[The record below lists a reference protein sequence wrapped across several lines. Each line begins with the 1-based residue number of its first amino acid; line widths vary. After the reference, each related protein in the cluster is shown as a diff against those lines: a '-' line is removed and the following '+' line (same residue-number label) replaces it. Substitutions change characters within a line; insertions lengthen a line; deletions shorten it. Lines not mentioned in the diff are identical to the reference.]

1 MKRDLPLKF
10 LLRSYTKRNR
20 GLWLKVI
27 LAGFCFVTSAVPT
40 VAAGEK
46 TPKKSSHQPVKSK
59 RATKAS
65 SAFEFQV
72 KGKVTD
78 SKGEALIGAS
88 VSVKGTSLGTITDVN
103 GNYALNAPDGNST
116 LVVSYLGYLPLE
128 VPINGKATLNVTLQE
143 DQTKVDEVVVVA
155 YGTQRKISNVGAQSS
170 VSVKEL
176 DQPVANIS
184 TMLAGRVA
192 GVTGVQR
199 SGQPG
204 YDGADIWIRGIASM
218 SGGSGPLVLVDGVER
233 SMNNIDPQDV
243 ESFTILKDA
252 SATAVYGVR
261 GANGVILIMTKR
273 GEEGKPRVTF
283 DYNQGITR
291 FTKVPELIDG
301 VDYMNLTNEA
311 EYTRREPG
319 TSGPLPKYSQ
329 EIINKTASGE
339 DPFVYPNVNW
349 LDEVFENFGRNRN
362 ANLNVSGGSPQA
374 KYYVSLG
381 YYDETGLFNTD
392 AIAQYNATTRFTRYN
407 VTSNVTLDLTK
418 STKVDLG
425 IQGYIATGNYPAES
439 AADIYGSALEISPIE
454 YPVMYPGGFV
464 PGRSSNGG
472 SRNPYADAALRGYQ
486 NENKNQL
493 FSNLR
498 ITQKLDRVTEG
509 LSATAMFAFDAFN
522 QHFIER
528 SKREDTWIVDP
539 NNPRNPDGTL
549 NLGTAPTF
557 SGQNF
562 LSYGRSNGGNRR
574 FYMEG
579 ALNYDR
585 AFGKHRVSGMVLG
598 NRSDLSDAFAGNFQ
612 ASIPYRNEGVAGR
625 ATYSFDDRYFAEVNI
640 GYNGSENFDPNRR
653 YGFFPAFGLG
663 WVVSNEKFFEPL
675 SNTINFLKLRYTD
688 GKVGQDSGAGRF
700 AFLGEVRNK
709 DDRGDNIRGY
719 TFGRNRAGY
728 GGIIEQTYGVAVTWV
743 EARKQDIGIEINA
756 FNSSLG
762 IIFDVFKDRRVGA
775 FVTRGDVPAY
785 IGLTSIPSG
794 NLGISE
800 NKGFDGTITYDK
812 NIRDFSIGFRGT
824 FSYNRNKV
832 LENDQP
838 AQLYPWLERRGTP
851 LLANWGLTAEGLYSF
866 EDDVNGDGFIT
877 PEDGD
882 QYPAQ
887 YGKIQPGDI
896 RYKDLNGDGRIDA
909 NDVSQ
914 IGQGDVPA
922 LTYGFGTSLGY
933 KGLDISFFF
942 QGQAEADIILEGRSI
957 RPFSGDGGGENLYTI
972 ALDRWTEENPNP
984 NAFYPRLS
992 YGSGANGSN
1001 NNNQISSWWVKD
1013 IDFLRLKTAEIG
1025 YTIPSAISGKIGV
1038 GNARVYLRGVN
1049 LLTFSNFKLWDPE
1062 LLTRNGA
1069 RYPNISVYSLGFN
1082 LQF

>member
-10 LLRSYTKRNR
+10 LLGHYTKRSR
-20 GLWLKVI
+20 TLWLKVF
-27 LAGFCFVTSAVPT
+27 LAGFCLVTSAVPSL
-40 VAAGEK
+40 AGGGK
-46 TPKKSSHQPVKSK
+46 SPHKSSGHPVKAK
-59 RATKAS
+59 RSIKAA

-78 SKGEALIGAS
+78 KKGDALIGAS

-103 GNYALNAPDGNST
+103 GNYTLNAPDGNST
-116 LVVSYLGYLPLE
+116 LVVSYLGYLPQE
-128 VPINGKATLNVTLQE
+128 VTINGRASLNIALEE

-155 YGTQRKISNVGAQSS
+155 YGTQRKISNVGAQAS

-204 YDGADIWIRGIASM
+204 YDGADIWIRGIASL
-218 SGGSGPLVLVDGVER
+218 SGSSAPLVLVDGVER

-283 DYNQGITR
+283 DYNQGITQ
-291 FTKVPELIDG
+291 FTKVPELING
-301 VDYMNLTNEA
+301 IDYMKLTNEA
-311 EYTRREPG
+311 IYTRREQGGSIP
-319 TSGPLPKYSQ
+319 TPRYSQ
-329 EIINKTASGE
+329 EVIDRTASGE

-349 LDEVFENFGRNRN
+349 LNEVFEKYGRNRN

-374 KYYVSLG
+374 RYYVSLG

-425 IQGYIATGNYPAES
+425 IQGYIATGNYPAENAATIYS
-439 AADIYGSALEISPIE
+439 AALEISPIE
-454 YPVMYPGGFV
+454 YPVMYPGGLV

-498 ITQKLDRVTEG
+498 LTQKLDGVTEG

-522 QHFIER
+522 QHFIRR

-539 NNPRNPDGTL
+539 ANPRNPDGTL

-562 LSYGRSNGGNRR
+562 LSYGRENGGNRR

-585 AFGKHRVSGMVLG
+585 AFGKHRVSGLILG
-598 NRSDLSDAFAGNFQ
+598 NRSDYSDAFAGDFT
-612 ASIPYRNEGVAGR
+612 ASIPYRNEGIATR

-640 GYNGSENFDPNRR
+640 GYNGSENFDPANR
-653 YGFFPAFGLG
+653 YGFFPAFGVG
-663 WVVSNEKFFEPL
+663 WVMSNEKFFEPL

-688 GKVGQDSGAGRF
+688 GKVGSDSGAGRF
-700 AFLGEVRNK
+700 AFLGNVTDN
-709 DDRGDNIRGY
+709 NIRGY
-719 TFGRNRAGY
+719 TFGRNRAGVR
-728 GGIIEQTYGVAVTWV
+728 GILEQTYGVAVTWV

-762 IIFDVFKDRRVGA
+762 IIFDVFKDRREGA

-785 IGLTSIPSG
+785 VGLTSIPSG
-794 NLGISE
+794 NLGIVE

-812 NIRDFSIGFRGT
+812 NIGDFSMGFRGT
-824 FSYNRNKV
+824 FSYNRNKII
-832 LENDQP
+832 ENDQP
-838 AQLYPWLERRGTP
+838 AQLYPWLERRGAP
-851 LLANWGLTAEGLYSF
+851 LLANWGYTAEGLYGF

-877 PEDGD
+877 PADGD
-882 QYPAQ
+882 QYPVQ
-887 YGKIQPGDI
+887 FGRIQPGDI
-896 RYKDLNGDGRIDA
+896 RFKDLNGDGRIDA
-909 NDVSQ
+909 NDISQ

-933 KGLDISFFF
+933 KGLDVSFFF
-942 QGQAEADIILEGRSI
+942 QGQAEADIVLDGRSI
-957 RPFSGDGGGENLYTI
+957 RAFSGDGGGENLYEI

-992 YGSGANGSN
+992 YGSGAIGSSN
-1001 NNNQISSWWVKD
+1001 NNQFSSWWVKD

-1025 YTIPSAISGKIGV
+1025 YTIPSAISGKIGI

>member
-10 LLRSYTKRNR
+10 LFSNYTKKNR
-20 GLWLKVI
+20 ELWLKVF
-27 LAGFCFVTSAVPT
+27 LAGFCFVITGGPVLAD
-40 VAAGEK
+40 GEK
-46 TPKKSSHQPVKSK
+46 AKVKSTSLRINPK
-59 RATKAS
+59 RANETHS
-65 SAFEFQV
+65 VYVFQV
-72 KGKVTD
+72 KGRVID

-88 VSVKGTSLGTITDVN
+88 ISIKGTSLGTTTDSE
-103 GNYALNAPDGNST
+103 GNYTLNAPDENSI
-116 LVVSYLGYLPLE
+116 LVISYLGYLTQE
-128 VPINGKATLNVTLQE
+128 ISINGKANINVTLAE

-204 YDGADIWIRGIASM
+204 YDGADIWIRGIASL
-218 SGGSGPLVLVDGVER
+218 SGSSAPLVLVDGVER

-283 DYNQGITR
+283 DYNQGITE
-291 FTKVPELIDG
+291 FTKVPKLIGG
-301 VDYMNLTNEA
+301 VDYMNLANEA
-311 EYTRREPG
+311 IYTRRIPG
-319 TSGPLPKYSQ
+319 EDVPVPRYSQ
-329 EIINKTASGE
+329 EIIDRTASGE
-339 DPFVYPNVNW
+339 DPFVYPDVNW
-349 LDEVFENFGRNRN
+349 LDEVFEDYGQNRN

-374 KYYVSLG
+374 RYYVSLG

-407 VTSNVTLDLTK
+407 VTSNVVLDLTK

-425 IQGYIATGNYPAES
+425 IQGYIATGNYPAENAATIYS
-439 AADIYGSALEISPIE
+439 AALEISPIE
-454 YPVMYPGGFV
+454 YPVMYPGGLV

-472 SRNPYADAALRGYQ
+472 QRNPYADAALRGYQ

-498 ITQKLDRVTEG
+498 LTQELGVVTEG

-522 QHFIER
+522 QHYIRR

-539 NNPRNPDGTL
+539 ANPRNPDGTL

-562 LSYGRSNGGNRR
+562 LAYGRENGGNRR

-585 AFGKHRVSGMVLG
+585 SFGKHRISGLVLG
-598 NRSDLSDAFAGNFQ
+598 NRSDYSNAFANNFQ
-612 ASIPYRNEGVAGR
+612 ESIPFRTEGIAGR
-625 ATYSFDDRYFAEVNI
+625 GTYSFDDRYFAEVNI
-640 GYNGSENFDPNRR
+640 GYNGSENFDPNKR
-653 YGFFPAFGLG
+653 YGFFPAFGVG

-675 SNTINFLKLRYTD
+675 ANTINFLKLRYSD
-688 GKVGQDSGAGRF
+688 GKVGSDSGAGRF
-700 AFLGEVRNK
+700 AYMSNVDG
-709 DDRGDNIRGY
+709 GRGY
-719 TFGRNRAGY
+719 TFGRNR
-728 GGIIEQTYGVAVTWV
+728 GGIGGIVELTYGVAVTWV
-743 EARKQDIGIEINA
+743 EARKQDVGIEINA

-762 IIFDVFKDRRVGA
+762 IIFDVFKDRREGA

-785 IGLTSIPSG
+785 VGLTSIPSG
-794 NLGISE
+794 NLGIVE
-800 NKGFDGTITYDK
+800 NKGFDGTIIYDK
-812 NIRDFSIGFRGT
+812 NIGDFSMGFRGT
-824 FSYNRNKV
+824 FSYNRNKII
-832 LENDQP
+832 ENDQAP
-838 AQLYPWLERRGTP
+838 QLYPWLERRGAP
-851 LLANWGLTAEGLYSF
+851 LLASWGYTAEGLYSY

-877 PEDGD
+877 PDDGD
-882 QYPAQ
+882 QYPVQ
-887 YGKIQPGDI
+887 FGRVQPGDI
-896 RYKDLNGDGRIDA
+896 KFKDLNGDGRIDA
-909 NDVSQ
+909 NDISQ

-933 KGLDISFFF
+933 KGLDISMFF
-942 QGQAEADIILEGRSI
+942 QGQAEADIVLEGRSI
-957 RPFSGDGGGENLYTI
+957 RAFSGDGGGENLYAI

-984 NAFYPRLS
+984 DAFYPRLS
-992 YGSGANGSN
+992 YGSGANGSS
-1001 NNNQISSWWVKD
+1001 NNNQFSSWWVKE

-1025 YTIPSAISGKIGV
+1025 YTIPSEVSGKIGI

>member
-10 LLRSYTKRNR
+10 LLSSYTQKNR
-20 GLWLKVI
+20 GLWLKVV
-27 LAGFCFVTSAVPT
+27 LAGFCFVSSAVPSQ
-40 VAAGEK
+40 AIGEK
-46 TPKKSSHQPVKSK
+46 ASKKNTGLAVKSRQLA
-59 RATKAS
+59 RAGARVD
-65 SAFEFQV
+65 FQV

-78 SKGEALIGAS
+78 KTGSPLIGAS
-88 VSVKGTSLGTITDVN
+88 VSVKGTAIGATTDVN
-103 GNYALNAPDGNST
+103 GNYSINAPSESGT
-116 LVVSYLGYLPLE
+116 LVVSYIGYLSKE
-128 VPINGKATLNVTLQE
+128 IAIGGKASIDIVLDE

-204 YDGADIWIRGIASM
+204 YDGADIWIRGIASL
-218 SGGSGPLVLVDGVER
+218 SGSSAPLVLVDGVER

-283 DYNQGITR
+283 DYNQGITQ
-291 FTKVPELIDG
+291 FTKVPKLIGG

-311 EYTRREPG
+311 IYTRREPG
-319 TSGPLPKYSQ
+319 GSIPTPKYSQ
-329 EIINKTASGE
+329 EFIDKTASGE
-339 DPFVYPNVNW
+339 DPFVYPDVNW
-349 LDEVFENFGRNRN
+349 LDEVFERSGKNRN

-418 STKVDLG
+418 TTKVDLG
-425 IQGYIATGNYPAES
+425 IQGYIATGNYPAEN
-439 AADIYGSALEISPIE
+439 AATIYSSALEISPVE

-464 PGRSSNGG
+464 PGRTSNGG

-498 ITQKLDRVTEG
+498 LTQKLDQVTEG
-509 LSATAMFAFDAFN
+509 LSATAMFSFDAFN
-522 QHFIER
+522 QHFIRR

-539 NNPRNPDGTL
+539 VNPRNPDGTL

-562 LSYGRSNGGNRR
+562 LSYDRMNGGNRR

-585 AFGKHRVSGMVLG
+585 AFGKHRISGLVLG
-598 NRSDLSDAFAGNFQ
+598 NRSDYSDAFAGNFTE
-612 ASIPYRNEGVAGR
+612 SIPFRTEGIASR

-640 GYNGSENFDPNRR
+640 GYNGSENFDPANR

-663 WVVSNEKFFEPL
+663 WVISNEKFFEPL

-688 GKVGQDSGAGRF
+688 GKVGSDSGAGRF
-700 AFLGEVRNK
+700 AFLGNVT
-709 DDRGDNIRGY
+709 DNNVRGY
-719 TFGRNRAGY
+719 TFGRNRAGI

-762 IIFDVFKDRRVGA
+762 IIFDVFKDRREGA
-775 FVTRGDVPAY
+775 FVARGDVPAY
-785 IGLTSIPSG
+785 VGLTSIPSG
-794 NLGISE
+794 NLGIVE
-800 NKGFDGTITYDK
+800 NKGFDGSINYDK
-812 NIRDFSIGFRGT
+812 NIGDFSMGFRGT
-824 FSYNRNKV
+824 FSYNRNKII
-832 LENDQP
+832 ENDQP
-838 AQLYPWLERRGTP
+838 AQLYPWLERRGAP
-851 LLANWGLTAEGLYSF
+851 LLANWGYTALGLYSF
-866 EDDVNGDGFIT
+866 EDDVNKDGFIT

-882 QYPAQ
+882 QYPVQ
-887 YGKIQPGDI
+887 FGRVQPGDI

-909 NDVSQ
+909 NDISK

-933 KGLDISFFF
+933 KGLDISLFF
-942 QGQAEADIILEGRSI
+942 QGQAEADIVLEGRSI
-957 RPFSGDGGGENLYTI
+957 RAFSGDGGGENLYEI

-1001 NNNQISSWWVKD
+1001 NNNQYSSWWLKEV
-1013 IDFLRLKTAEIG
+1013 DFLRLKTAEIG
-1025 YTIPSAISGKIGV
+1025 YTIPSAISGKIGI

>member
-10 LLRSYTKRNR
+10 LLSSYTQKNR
-20 GLWLKVI
+20 ALWLKVV
-27 LAGFCFVTSAVPT
+27 LAGFCFVSSAVPSLA
-40 VAAGEK
+40 VVEK
-46 TPKKSSHQPVKSK
+46 APKKATGLAVKSS
-59 RATKAS
+59 RLAKAGTRVD
-65 SAFEFQV
+65 FQV

-78 SKGEALIGAS
+78 KTGSPLIGAS
-88 VSVKGTSLGTITDVN
+88 VSVKGTAIGATTDIN
-103 GNYALNAPDGNST
+103 GNYAINAPTESGA
-116 LVVSYLGYLPLE
+116 LVVSYIGYLSKE
-128 VPINGKATLNVTLQE
+128 IAIGGKSSIDIVLDE

-155 YGTQRKISNVGAQSS
+155 YGTQRKISNVGAQAS

-204 YDGADIWIRGIASM
+204 YDGADIWIRGIASL
-218 SGGSGPLVLVDGVER
+218 SGSSAPLVLVDGVER

-283 DYNQGITR
+283 DYNQGLTQ
-291 FTKVPELIDG
+291 FTKVPKLIGG
-301 VDYMNLTNEA
+301 VDYMNITNEA
-311 EYTRREPG
+311 IYTRREPG
-319 TSGPLPKYSQ
+319 GNLPTPKYSQ

-339 DPFVYPNVNW
+339 DPFVYPDVNW
-349 LDEVFENFGRNRN
+349 LDEVFEKYGKNRN

-374 KYYVSLG
+374 RYYVSLG

-425 IQGYIATGNYPAES
+425 IQGYIATGNYPAEN
-439 AADIYGSALEISPIE
+439 AATIYSSALEISPIE
-454 YPVMYPGGFV
+454 YPVMYPGGLV
-464 PGRSSNGG
+464 PGRTSNGG

-498 ITQKLDRVTEG
+498 ITQTLDAVTPG

-522 QHFIER
+522 QHYIRR

-549 NLGTAPTF
+549 NLGLAPTF

-562 LSYGRSNGGNRR
+562 LSYGRENGGNRR

-585 AFGKHRVSGMVLG
+585 VFDKHRVSGLILG
-598 NRSDLSDAFAGNFQ
+598 NRSDYSNAFAGNFTE
-612 ASIPYRNEGVAGR
+612 SIPFRTEGIAAR
-625 ATYSFDDRYFAEVNI
+625 ATYSYNDRYFAEVNI
-640 GYNGSENFDPNRR
+640 GYNGSENFDPANR

-663 WVVSNEKFFEPL
+663 WVVSNERFFEPL
-675 SNTINFLKLRYTD
+675 ANTINFLKLRYTD
-688 GKVGQDSGAGRF
+688 GKVGSDSGAGRF
-700 AFLGEVRNK
+700 AFLGNVT
-709 DDRGDNIRGY
+709 DDNIRGY
-719 TFGRNRAGY
+719 TFGRNRAGV
-728 GGIIEQTYGVAVTWV
+728 GGILEQTYGVAVTWV

-762 IIFDVFKDRRVGA
+762 IIFDVFKDRREGA

-785 IGLTSIPSG
+785 VGLTSIPSG
-794 NLGISE
+794 NLGIVE

-812 NIRDFSIGFRGT
+812 NIGDFSMGFRGT
-824 FSYNRNKV
+824 FSYNRNKII
-832 LENDQP
+832 ENDQAP
-838 AQLYPWLERRGTP
+838 QLYPWLERRGTP
-851 LLANWGLTAEGLYSF
+851 LLANWGYTAEGLYSM
-866 EDDVNGDGFIT
+866 EDDVNKDGFIT
-877 PEDGD
+877 PDDSD
-882 QYPAQ
+882 QFPVQ
-887 YGKIQPGDI
+887 FGRIQPGDI

-909 NDVSQ
+909 NDISE

-933 KGLDISFFF
+933 KGVDLSFFF
-942 QGQAEADIILEGRSI
+942 QGQAEADIVLEGRSI
-957 RPFSGDGGGENLYTI
+957 RAFSGDGGGENLYEI

-992 YGSGANGSN
+992 YGSGANGSS
-1001 NNNQISSWWVKD
+1001 NNNQYSSWWLKE

-1025 YTIPSAISGKIGV
+1025 YTIPNAISSKVGI